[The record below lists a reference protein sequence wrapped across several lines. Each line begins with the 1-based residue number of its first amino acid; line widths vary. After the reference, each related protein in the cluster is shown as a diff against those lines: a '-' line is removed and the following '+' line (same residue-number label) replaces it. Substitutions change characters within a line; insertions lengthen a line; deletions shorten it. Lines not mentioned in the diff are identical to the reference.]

1 MTRVWRG
8 NSERFASKMNS
19 GWIRRHLPGRSTTD
33 SEVRA
38 GRSRSR
44 SSSRG
49 RPESTG
55 SFPPQLRRS
64 SGQEE
69 LGEDSIRQE
78 MVRTKTSC
86 RNVSSRPE
94 QKRWRLRGR
103 RTVVDLSE
111 STR

>member
-1 MTRVWRG
+1 
-8 NSERFASKMNS
+8 MNS
-19 GWIRRHLPGRSTTD
+19 GWIRLHLPGRSRTD
-33 SEVRA
+33 SAVRA

-64 SGQEE
+64 SGQVE

-86 RNVSSRPE
+86 RNVSSRLE
-94 QKRWRLRGR
+94 QKRWQLRGR
-103 RTVVDLSE
+103 RTVVDLRE
-111 STR
+111 SMKKKVFISIRR